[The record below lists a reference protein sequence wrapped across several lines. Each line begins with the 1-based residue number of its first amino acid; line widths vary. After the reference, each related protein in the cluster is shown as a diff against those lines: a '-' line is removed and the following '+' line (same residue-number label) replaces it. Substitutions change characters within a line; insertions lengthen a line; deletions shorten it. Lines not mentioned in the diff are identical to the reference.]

1 MRVLDIGCGDG
12 QRGRQEFPLA
22 DVVGID
28 LHQDWD
34 VEAEGL
40 PEGVWDVL
48 FAHHLIEHLLD
59 VDRFLDRCAEQMVPG
74 YTKLIIGMP
83 NLGAWYNRLLFL
95 FGYLP
100 RCYEVS
106 VRYNVGKPFE
116 WGHDGLGGHLRVFTV
131 DAFCELLRAH
141 GFTITR
147 LVGEASTAR
156 CWWGIRWVDRVL
168 TQLTPRL
175 ASAFRV
181 EVIRWKFL

>member
-12 QRGRQEFPLA
+12 RRGQQEFPLA
-22 DVVGID
+22 EVVGID

-34 VEAEGL
+34 VEADGL
-40 PEGVWDVL
+40 PSGVWDVL

-59 VDRFLDRCAEQMVPG
+59 VDVFLDRCAEIMVPG

-83 NLGAWYNRLLFL
+83 NLASWVNRLLFL
-95 FGYLP
+95 CGYLP

-106 VRYNVGKPFE
+106 TRYNVGKPFG
-116 WGHDGLGGHLRVFTV
+116 WGNDGLGGHVRVFTV
-131 DAFCELLRAH
+131 DAFCELLKAH
-141 GFTITR
+141 GFTITC
-147 LVGEASTAR
+147 LVGERSTAP
-156 CWWGIRWVDRVL
+156 CWAPIRWVDGIL

-181 EVIRWKFL
+181 EVIR